1 MRFRPIGV
9 MLGAWLLFLGAPEAR
24 HAQENFPTRSIR
36 IVIPYSPG
44 SVADVVF
51 ARIVAQNMQERWK
64 ATIVVEIEVRRQW
77 FDRRAEGQVARSA
90 PDG

>member
-9 MLGAWLLFLGAPEAR
+9 MLGAWLLFLGAPEAG

-44 SVADVVF
+44 SVADVF
-51 ARIVAQNMQERWK
+51 GA
-64 ATIVVEIEVRRQW
+64 
-77 FDRRAEGQVARSA
+77 DRRAEYAEQWKAHDRR
-90 PDG
+90 